1 VNFRQGGAGSAAASE
16 GDNSEMEDVTDVD
29 DIEHQEPDTLEE
41 RERFWKE
48 VGHTFHSVYTTF
60 TRVCSL

>member
-1 VNFRQGGAGSAAASE
+1 
-16 GDNSEMEDVTDVD
+16 MEDATTDVD
-29 DIEHQEPDTLEE
+29 VDEVEHQEPDTLEE

-48 VGHTFHSVYTTF
+48 VGHTSHSMYITF

>member
-1 VNFRQGGAGSAAASE
+1 
-16 GDNSEMEDVTDVD
+16 MEDATDVD
-29 DIEHQEPDTLEE
+29 EVEHHEPDTLEE

-48 VGHTFHSVYTTF
+48 VSHMSHSMYITF